1 MRSHYYVHDG
11 LNISPSAGNIL
22 QLPQVCPFHVEERH
36 GVPVTRFA
44 VISGC
49 TAYFAVNFSH
59 A

>member
-11 LNISPSAGNIL
+11 LNISPSPGNIL

-44 VISGC
+44 VIMPR
-49 TAYFAVNFSH
+49 TLR
-59 A
+59 